1 MLLPDTVL
9 NETDETVVNRRTSL
23 NRGSAARG
31 SEARGSAARGFAAG
45 GSADQREPVLRADL
59 TLLPWMRTVAQVFE
73 TADRMLA
80 RSAAHNARHAIH
92 LERARRRDWADEAQT
107 WLALSDT
114 GS

>member
-1 MLLPDTVL
+1 MPLRDTVL
-9 NETDETVVNRRTSL
+9 SETLPDKPVLNRQSSL
-23 NRGSAARG
+23 NRSSAAH
-31 SEARGSAARGFAAG
+31 
-45 GSADQREPVLRADL
+45 REPVLRADL

-80 RSAAHNARHAIH
+80 RGAAHNARHAIH
-92 LERARRRDWADEAQT
+92 LELARRRDWADEAET